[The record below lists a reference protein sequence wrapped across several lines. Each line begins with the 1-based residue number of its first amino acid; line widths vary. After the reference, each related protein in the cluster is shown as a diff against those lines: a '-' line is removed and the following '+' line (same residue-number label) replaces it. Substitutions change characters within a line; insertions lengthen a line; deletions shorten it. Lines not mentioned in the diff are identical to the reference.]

1 MHFFTNF
8 HPPQYF
14 VIISAIIVRLPV
26 KKFKITQLQASLWFH
41 KYFKQSGEQAFLNDL
56 YQQNVIHDVVCVRTL
71 FVILPWW
78 CPMSPLILRDLG
90 YLSTVHGYN
99 SLTWMESVLGQ
110 DYDHRFP
117 CWQDFLVLINKCTVL
132 TWKSK
137 STANI
142 YFRKPQE
149 SF

>member
-1 MHFFTNF
+1 MHIFTNF

-26 KKFKITQLQASLWFH
+26 KKFRITQLQASLWFH
-41 KYFKQSGEQAFLNDL
+41 KYFKQSGEQAKWPVSAECNTWCC
-56 YQQNVIHDVVCVRTL
+56 VCANT
-71 FVILPWW
+71 F
-78 CPMSPLILRDLG
+78 CNSSMMMSNEPTHIKTFRI
-90 YLSTVHGYN
+90 SVHGSWYN

-117 CWQDFLVLINKCTVL
+117 CWQDFLVLINKCSVL

-137 STANI
+137 STTNI
-142 YFRKPQE
+142 YFGKPQE

>member
-1 MHFFTNF
+1 MHLFTNF

-56 YQQNVIHDVVCVRTL
+56 CQQNNTWCCVCANT
-71 FVILPWW
+71 F
-78 CPMSPLILRDLG
+78 CNSSMMMSNEPTHIKRFRI
-90 YLSTVHGYN
+90 SVHSSWYN

-137 STANI
+137 SRTNI
-142 YFRKPQE
+142 FGKSQE

>member
-1 MHFFTNF
+1 MHLFTNF

-56 YQQNVIHDVVCVRTL
+56 CQQNVIHDVVCVRTL

-90 YLSTVHGYN
+90 YLFMVRQFNLNGKCP
-99 SLTWMESVLGQ
+99 GPRR
-110 DYDHRFP
+110 HRFP

-137 STANI
+137 STTNI
-142 YFRKPQE
+142 YFGKPQE